1 MTFCLWPCFLYN
13 GQRDLFLQFF
23 KGRLTEDGSVDL
35 SFTDVFVA
43 HSKSWLLPDLLA
55 SGKESYCVCT
65 LQVALGFL
73 REVQVHGGAAPAGPA
88 VEVA

>member
-1 MTFCLWPCFLYN
+1 MQAT
-13 GQRDLFLQFF
+13 
-23 KGRLTEDGSVDL
+23 KGRCEELSADDLVPLLTLALVASRA
-35 SFTDVFVA
+35 DVAFEGYVLDE
-43 HSKSWLLPDLLA
+43 LLPDLLA